1 LWQRK
6 MGEEDINWAE
16 EKVNI
21 KEIALPPSSY

>member
-1 LWQRK
+1 